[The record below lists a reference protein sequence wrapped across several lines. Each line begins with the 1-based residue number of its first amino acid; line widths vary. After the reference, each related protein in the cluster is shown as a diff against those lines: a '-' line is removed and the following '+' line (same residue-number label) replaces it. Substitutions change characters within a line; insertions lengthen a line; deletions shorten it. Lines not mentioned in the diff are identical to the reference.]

1 MTLAKFI
8 SPSCPESY
16 HALILSSAP
25 RLGVGP
31 VKLERGGGVTDVDI
45 EKEQVKK
52 LSTFLD
58 LPTVLTGAIASPNFA
73 QIYIKNTTKG

>member
-31 VKLERGGGVTDVDI
+31 AELEGGGATDVDI

-52 LSTFLD
+52 WSKFSD
-58 LPTVLTGAIASPNFA
+58 LPGAIATPNFA
-73 QIYIKNTTKG
+73 QIYIKNKMLI

>member
-25 RLGVGP
+25 KLGVGP
-31 VKLERGGGVTDVDI
+31 AELEGGGVTDVDI
-45 EKEQVKK
+45 DKV
-52 LSTFLD
+52 
-58 LPTVLTGAIASPNFA
+58 
-73 QIYIKNTTKG
+73 QIFGPSNGP